1 MKKNVVL
8 FSAIVFSGH
17 CIAASENDLASMNL
31 EQLMD
36 MSVTTV
42 SKRTQSFT
50 TAAAAIFTI
59 TQEDIRRSGVTSVPE
74 VLKLVPGLEVSR
86 NNATSWAVSAR
97 GFSSQFARKLLV
109 MIDGRSIYTPLFS
122 GVFWDQ
128 HIPSLDDIQRI
139 EVIRGPGASL
149 WGSNAVNGVIN
160 IITYDSE
167 QTQGEKIVVGA
178 GNEEKRFIRAREGFQ
193 GETFS
198 GRVNVQHR
206 AVDDSVFF
214 GDGADA
220 RDDFDASQMGLR
232 LDFRPS
238 IQQKGTFDTGYTK
251 TRRALQIDIPVDLRP
266 LATATESLGSE
277 AGYVLFNWVSELGN
291 GDALFLQTYHDI
303 TKRVDSLYRTDITT
317 TDYELQYNHKAGA
330 HHRVTWGLN
339 HRDIVDDL
347 NGSFIIFAPQQT
359 DYYETST
366 AFLQDEYKVS
376 ETLTTTVGLKLEDG
390 DLDRLQP
397 QPTLRATWQASNSA
411 TLWAAAS
418 RASRTPSRVQ
428 KTLEL
433 RSGATDPVPA
443 LVDQVYPGK
452 TAYILIEGSDDFHSE
467 VVHAYEIGGRF
478 QLYEALLIDASTYV
492 NYYKD
497 FLSYTIDP
505 VLRPDPDYP
514 DYVALVLISGNG
526 SEGKATGFELASDYL
541 ASDVWRLKL
550 AYNYFNF
557 DSTKNPYL
565 MGASQPAQDFELQ
578 SPQHQLNLVS
588 RHTLQNEWEFD
599 WAIRY
604 VDEKFNGLIPAYT
617 DLSLRLAKVLTPALT
632 VSLVGKDLV
641 DTPRVEFY
649 QGNYGPPL
657 TEIQRSVFLQVEWR
671 NEI

>member
-1 MKKNVVL
+1 MKINVVL
-8 FSAIVFSGH
+8 FLVIVLSCH
-17 CIAASENDLASMNL
+17 CVAASENDLGSMSL

-42 SKRTQSFT
+42 SKRTQSFS
-50 TAAAAIFTI
+50 TAAAAIYTI

-74 VLKLVPGLEVSR
+74 VLKFVPGLEVSR

-109 MIDGRSIYTPLFS
+109 LIDGRSIYTPLFS

-128 HIPSLDDIQRI
+128 HMPSLDDIQRI

-167 QTQGEKIVVGA
+167 QTQGEKVVVGA

-193 GETFS
+193 SETFS

-206 AVDDSVFF
+206 TVDDSIFLA
-214 GDGADA
+214 DGADA
-220 RDDFDASQMGLR
+220 YDDFDAAQMGIR

-238 IQQKGTFDTGYTK
+238 IQQKGMFDAGYTK
-251 TRRALQIDIPVDLRP
+251 THRALQIDIANDLRP
-266 LATATESLGSE
+266 VATATESLGSQ
-277 AGYVLFNWVSELGN
+277 AGYVMFNWVSELAN

-303 TKRVDSLYRTDITT
+303 TKRIDSLYRSDITT
-317 TDYELQYNHKAGA
+317 TDYELQYNHKAGS
-330 HHRVTWGLN
+330 HHRVTWGLS

-347 NGSFIIFAPQQT
+347 NGSFIIVAPQQT

-390 DLDRLQP
+390 DLDRMQP
-397 QPTLRATWQASNSA
+397 QPTLRAMWQASHSA
-411 TLWAAAS
+411 TFWAAAS
-418 RASRTPSRVQ
+418 RATRTPSRIQ
-428 KTLEL
+428 KTLDF
-433 RSGATDPVPA
+433 RTGAIDPVPA

-478 QLYEALLIDASTYV
+478 KLYDDLLIDASTYV

-514 DYVALVLISGNG
+514 DYVALVLISDNG

-541 ASDVWRLKL
+541 VSDDWRLKL

-557 DSTKNPYL
+557 DSTKNPDL
-565 MGASQPAQDFELQ
+565 MGATQPAQDFELQ

-588 RHTLQNEWEFD
+588 RHTLQKEWEFD
-599 WAIRY
+599 WTIRY

-617 DLSLRLAKVLTPALT
+617 DLSLRLAKALTPALT

-671 NEI
+671 NEM